1 VKRFLR
7 LVLGILIFVALGAGI
22 SNAAVKPGATCSKA
36 GSTVVVGTTK
46 YTCIKSGKKL
56 AWNKGSKISVK
67 VTPTPSATPTA
78 SPTPVPT
85 VSATPTP
92 TPTPTATF
100 KSIRQIA
107 QTEIE
112 KRFIAQAG
120 DMGEYDLRLDPN
132 LSPKAIEVITQSTKD
147 GMQFWG
153 KKILNKIVIVG
164 GTKSPW
170 MSNEFCTT
178 RFVGNLSVIDSCIKQ
193 ENGYSYLQNNWPEP
207 AANLQLY
214 GATGGPM
221 EGPDY
226 LFRATPLYLF
236 ASGSESELSGSVYF
250 TSPHELTHAAQ
261 QYFRKPA
268 PTYSEVQLG
277 WNEIFQAN
285 ARTNS
290 INELFSGPMAWI
302 EGSAM
307 YVGVALGEMRNP
319 GTTSAYIPTKPNYL
333 NTNVPPKISEL
344 IDPFKYPCNCSYGD
358 ILQRSYWAGGLTTE
372 LIIAKYGVDGYLDF
386 MREIGVQGNTKDG
399 TFASAFRKSFGISW
413 DDFAVIA
420 DRYIADM
427 FAGTPIDAGKY

>member
-1 VKRFLR
+1 MKRLLR
-7 LVLGILIFVALGAGI
+7 LVLGVLIFVVIGAGI
-22 SNAAVKPGATCSKA
+22 SNAAVKPGTTCSKA
-36 GSTVVVGTTK
+36 GLTAVVGTTK

-56 AWNKGSKISVK
+56 VWSKGVKIIVK
-67 VTPTPSATPTA
+67 ATPTPTPSVTPTATPTISATPTA
-78 SPTPVPT
+78 SPSP
-85 VSATPTP
+85 SATY
-92 TPTPTATF
+92 
-100 KSIRQIA
+100 KSVRQVA
-107 QTEIE
+107 QEEIE
-112 KRFIAQAG
+112 KRFAAQAG
-120 DMGEYDLRLDPN
+120 DIGEYDLRLDPS
-132 LSPKAIEVITQSTKD
+132 LSAKATEVITQSTKD

-170 MSNEFCTT
+170 MSNEFCST
-178 RFVGNLSVIDSCIKQ
+178 RFVGNSSVISSCIKQ

-207 AANLQLY
+207 ATTVQLY

-226 LFRATPLYLF
+226 LFRATPVYLF
-236 ASGSESELSGSVYF
+236 ASGNESELSGSVYF

-290 INELFSGPMAWI
+290 INEIFFGPMAWI

-319 GTTSAYIPTKPNYL
+319 GTAAAYIPTKPNYL

-344 IDPFKYPCNCSYGD
+344 IDTLKYPCNCGPGD

-372 LIIAKYGVDGYLDF
+372 LIIAKFGVDGYLNF
-386 MREIGVQGNTKDG
+386 MSEFGVQGNTKSG
-399 TFASAFRKSFGISW
+399 TFASAFTKSFGTSW

-427 FAGTPIDAGKY
+427 FLGNTIDARNY